1 MASPF
6 FTWWPHMSGLLG
18 ARETITLSED
28 MSDLQVTPRR
38 DVIDTYS
45 LHGGRSREMLRPWLD
60 VRLVLE
66 RFTDRDLFR
75 KFSAMINH
83 LERGGVV
90 AFGLD
95 SSKAWA
101 ATTATYTQQ
110 GDMRVYCGK
119 VITEKYHAASAS
131 VEPAATDEF
140 VIESGPPTGK
150 REYHLIHSAVGSPTS
165 AVVIDIDS
173 STSSPTTMFRD
184 DYPIGSRVRFSDFYP
199 TLILDAGAVGTGL
212 LTHDHR
218 ISYTLDLPL
227 VYVLPIDQPDVTEAE
242 GDEPG
247 DATPQSGVDISD
259 KVTTATSTLGF

>member
-6 FTWWPHMSGLLG
+6 FTWWPHMSGTTG

-38 DVIDTYS
+38 DVVDTYALS
-45 LHGGRSREMLRPWLD
+45 GGRSRELLRPWLE

-66 RFTDRDLFR
+66 RFTDRALFR
-75 KFSAMINH
+75 QFSAMINH
-83 LERGGVV
+83 LERGGIV

-101 ATTATYTQQ
+101 ARTAIYTSQ
-110 GDMRVYCGK
+110 GDMRVYAGSVLTK
-119 VITEKYHAASAS
+119 QYHADSLS
-131 VEPAATDEF
+131 VSVSNGDEF
-140 VIESGPPTGK
+140 VIESGAPTGK
-150 REYHLIHSAVGSPTS
+150 REYQLVHSAVGSPTTP
-165 AVVIDIDS
+165 VVIDLDPS
-173 STSSPTTMFRD
+173 ASSPSLMFRD
-184 DYPIGSRVRFSDFYP
+184 DYPIGSQVRFSDFYP
-199 TLILDAGAVGTGL
+199 TLILPGDAVGSAL

-227 VYVLPIDQPDVTEAE
+227 VYVLPIDNPDVVG

-247 DATPQSGVDISD
+247 ASTVGTVDQSD
-259 KVTTATSTLGF
+259 KIFAGVASSGSVG